1 MVKFDDERIKKIVSL
16 SEDSK
21 QNEVKKWTPKEIYKK
36 LDEIIIGNEK
46 YKQTLS
52 SSLSGYLD
60 EKLQRDHLLV
70 FGPSGSGKTYLIEKA
85 LPILNLPSITIDSSS
100 LVPSGYSGNTLK
112 DSLEDFFKTNAT
124 STKRSLIV
132 MDEFDKISEK
142 SNGGDIHKSHS
153 IQGELLTLIQG
164 KKEGVIDTRNSLWV
178 FLGAFSYTDEM
189 KSNPPK
195 IKISDLLKYGFKNE
209 LLGRITRD
217 TMTSLPT
224 IEETVNRLITH
235 PTFLSFFDQLRREGF
250 DVDFEDRA
258 ILELAKLGQ
267 SPEFGMRAIPRFL
280 GVIKDDIIFSNEYQQ
295 GKILITFE
303 KFDKIKEQYR

>member
-1 MVKFDDERIKKIVSL
+1 MVKFDESRIKKIVGL
-16 SEDSK
+16 SEESK
-21 QNEVKKWTPKEIYKK
+21 QQEEKKWTPKEIFKK
-36 LDEIIIGNEK
+36 LDEIIIGNSR

-52 SSLSGYLD
+52 SCLAGYLD
-60 EKLQRDHLLV
+60 EKVQRDHLIV
-70 FGPSGSGKTYLIEKA
+70 FGPSGSGKTYLIEKV
-85 LPILNLPSITIDSSS
+85 LPVLGIAYHTIDSSS

-112 DSLEDFFKTNAT
+112 DSLEDFFKTNVAA
-124 STKRSLIV
+124 SKRSIIV

-153 IQGELLTLIQG
+153 IQSELLTLIQG
-164 KKEGVIDTRNSLWV
+164 KKEGSVDTRNALWI
-178 FLGAFSYTDEM
+178 FLGAFGYTDEM

-224 IEETVNRLITH
+224 IEETVNRLVTH
-235 PTFLSFFDQLRREGF
+235 PTFLSFFDQLSREGYE
-250 DVDFEDRA
+250 VDFEDRA
-258 ILELAKLGQ
+258 ILELAKMGQ

-280 GVIKDDIIFSNEYQQ
+280 GVIKDEIIFSDEYKVGQVEVSY
-295 GKILITFE
+295 E
-303 KFDKIKEQYR
+303 KFEKIKEQYK